1 MNKIIRN
8 IVIVAL
14 FTVGG
19 GWLGI
24 WLNTVTGNTQ
34 PPMQSL
40 GALVW
45 LTSPALSG
53 IFLRA
58 SAGMAGRIL
67 AWAESLSG
75 WKWYL
80 AGI

>member
-1 MNKIIRN
+1 MNKQIRN
-8 IVIVAL
+8 IIIFAF

-24 WLNTVTGNTQ
+24 WLNNVTGNTS

-45 LTSPALSG
+45 LTSPAVVCYCALS
-53 IFLRA
+53 A
-58 SAGMAGRIL
+58 AMAGRMP
-67 AWAESLSG
+67 AFD
-75 WKWYL
+75 
-80 AGI
+80 

>member
-8 IVIVAL
+8 IIIVAL

-24 WLNTVTGNTQ
+24 WLNNVTDNTM

-45 LTSPALSG
+45 LTTPPSSSPALS
-53 IFLRA
+53 
-58 SAGMAGRIL
+58 
-67 AWAESLSG
+67 
-75 WKWYL
+75 
-80 AGI
+80 